1 MKREK
6 GFTLIELLAVIIILS
21 VIMVIAVP
29 KVLDVIN
36 KSKEGAFIDSA
47 YGISDSVKYY
57 YFQNHKGIQHHFCN
71 LGNFLYVLMKL
82 LMLEFL
88 DPQSIYYNKSSIFPL
103 KIYSSIQYDA

>member
-36 KSKEGAFIDSA
+36 KSKEEAFIDSA
-47 YGISDSVKYY
+47 YGISDSAKYY
-57 YFQNHKGIQHHFCN
+57 YFENNMTDSYNFEYENGKCFRRTALQNHLHR
-71 LGNFLYVLMKL
+71 
-82 LMLEFL
+82 
-88 DPQSIYYNKSSIFPL
+88 NKKYDD
-103 KIYSSIQYDA
+103 KIREKRRASG

>member
-36 KSKEGAFIDSA
+36 KSKEEAFIDSA

-57 YFQNHKGIQHHFCN
+57 YFQNNIVFHLLFHDIFLLEKN
-71 LGNFLYVLMKL
+71 LTFFDTL
-82 LMLEFL
+82 
-88 DPQSIYYNKSSIFPL
+88 
-103 KIYSSIQYDA
+103 

>member
-36 KSKEGAFIDSA
+36 KSKEEAFIDSA
-47 YGISDSVKYY
+47 YGISDSAKYY
-57 YFQNHKGIQHHFCN
+57 YFENN
-71 LGNFLYVLMKL
+71 MTDSYNFEYENRKLKNNEELRMKNEEL
-82 LMLEFL
+82 WTK
-88 DPQSIYYNKSSIFPL
+88 NRK
-103 KIYSSIQYDA
+103 